1 MTTAYTSLLGL
12 ALPVPGELTGTWG
25 SVVNNSITSLLD
37 TAIAGVATASVTSGD
52 WTLSDIDGASSDARA
67 AIIRPTGSPGVSR
80 NIIAPSRSKAYIIQN
95 ESNGP
100 VVIKGSA
107 TTGVTIAAGKTT
119 LVAWNGTDFIEIV
132 PSLSTTAT
140 AANGLNSATTTVAV
154 SSATAPTTGQVLTAT
169 SGSAATWQTP
179 TASGGSVTSVAA
191 TVPSF
196 LSVSGSPITTSGT
209 LAISYSGTALPVLNG
224 GTGVTTS
231 TGSGNNVLSTS
242 PTLVTPI
249 LGTPTSGTLTSCT
262 GLPLTTGVTGTLPV
276 ANGGTGT
283 TTPSLVA
290 GTNVTISGTWPNQTI
305 NSTGGGGGGGTV
317 TSVSGTGSVNGITL
331 SGTVTST
338 GSLTLSGTLSNVS
351 LSSQVTGTLPVA
363 NGGTGVTTST
373 GSGNNVLS
381 TSPTLVTP
389 ILGTPTSGTLTSCTG
404 LPLTTG
410 VTGTLPVANGGTG
423 VTSPGTS
430 GNVLTS
436 NGSAWVSSAPSGGS
450 LTGSTTSVKTVLGSG
465 ATSGSGDN
473 NVMLGIDVGSSSST
487 GTFNVAIGKST
498 ALGFTSGVANVAV
511 GPFAMSTAGCS
522 GSSNTAIGAYALS
535 TVTSGS
541 GNIGIGALTGSSSLL
556 PVFNVTTESNRI
568 VMGSSGVT
576 NAYVQVAWTVVSDA
590 RDKTN
595 FAPVP
600 HGLNFVEQLNPIA
613 YQFKTS
619 RQDDT
624 PTGIIRYGFKAQDI
638 LALEGEN
645 SVVIDAEDS
654 EKLRINSD
662 SLVPILV
669 NAIKELS
676 ARVAALEA
684 SNG

>member
-67 AIIRPTGSPGVSR
+67 AIIRPTGSPGVGVSR
-80 NIIAPSRSKAYIIQN
+80 NIIAPSQSKAYIIQN

-179 TASGGSVTSVAA
+179 TSSGGSVTSVAA

-231 TGSGNNVLSTS
+231 TGSGSIVLSTS

-262 GLPLTTGVTGTLPV
+262 GLPLTTGVTGTLSV

-283 TTPSLVA
+283 TTPSLVP
-290 GTNVTISGTWPNQTI
+290 GTNVTITGTWPNQTI
-305 NSTGGGGGGGTV
+305 NASGGGGGSV

-338 GSLTLSGTLSNVS
+338 GSLTLGGTLSNVS

-363 NGGTGVTTST
+363 NGGNGTASPSISSGTGISVSGSWPNYTITNTASSLTGQTT
-373 GSGNNVLS
+373 GSSGSPLQTTVLGVNS
-381 TSPTLVTP
+381 YPGSANFNTVLGASAGSSSMAGLHNTLVGYATGAA
-389 ILGTPTSGTLTSCTG
+389 LTGAGVGNLNTFCGSAAGTQVTSGTGNTAVGYGG
-404 LPLTTG
+404 LSGLTTG
-410 VTGTLPVANGGTG
+410 NY
-423 VTSPGTS
+423 
-430 GNVLTS
+430 
-436 NGSAWVSSAPSGGS
+436 
-450 LTGSTTSVKTVLGSG
+450 
-465 ATSGSGDN
+465 
-473 NVMLGIDVGSSSST
+473 
-487 GTFNVAIGKST
+487 NVAIGY
-498 ALGFTSGVANVAV
+498 AAA
-511 GPFAMSTAGCS
+511 P
-522 GSSNTAIGAYALS
+522 SSVSVSNEVTITNNSVIARFQGAA
-535 TVTSGS
+535 
-541 GNIGIGALTGSSSLL
+541 SS
-556 PVFNVTTESNRI
+556 
-568 VMGSSGVT
+568 
-576 NAYVQVAWTVVSDA
+576 WTFPSDV

-595 FAPVP
+595 IADLSV
-600 HGLNFVEQLNPIA
+600 GLAFVNQLQPRTFEWNLRKSEVDKGKKVSGFIAQEVLAVMESENAMYTQLVSAANEEQ
-613 YQFKTS
+613 YTM
-619 RQDDT
+619 
-624 PTGIIRYGFKAQDI
+624 AQTNLI
-638 LALEGEN
+638 
-645 SVVIDAEDS
+645 
-654 EKLRINSD
+654 
-662 SLVPILV
+662 PILV

-676 ARVAALEA
+676 VRVAALEA

>member
-67 AIIRPTGSPGVSR
+67 AIIRPTGSPGVGVSR
-80 NIIAPSRSKAYIIQN
+80 NIIAPSQSKAYIIQN

-100 VVIKGSA
+100 VVIKGSS
-107 TTGVTIAAGKTT
+107 TTGITIAAGKTT
-119 LVAWNGTDFIEIV
+119 LVAWNGSDFVEIV

-179 TASGGSVTSVAA
+179 TASGGTVTSVAA

-196 LSVSGSPITTSGT
+196 LSVSGSPIIGAGT
-209 LAISYSGTALPVLNG
+209 LAISYSGTA
-224 GTGVTTS
+224 
-231 TGSGNNVLSTS
+231 
-242 PTLVTPI
+242 
-249 LGTPTSGTLTSCT
+249 
-262 GLPLTTGVTGTLPV
+262 LPV

-283 TTPSLVA
+283 TTPSLVP

-305 NSTGGGGGGGTV
+305 NASGGGGGSV

-338 GSLTLSGTLSNVS
+338 GSLTLGGTLSNVS

-363 NGGTGVTTST
+363 NGGTG
-373 GSGNNVLS
+373 L
-381 TSPTLVTP
+381 
-389 ILGTPTSGTLTSCTG
+389 
-404 LPLTTG
+404 
-410 VTGTLPVANGGTG
+410 
-423 VTSPGTS
+423 TSPGTS

-436 NGSAWVSSAPSGGS
+436 NGSGWVSSAPSGGS
-450 LTGSTTSVKTVLGSG
+450 LTGLTTSITTRLGVSTDSGTGFNNVLVGTENIVTTGSG
-465 ATSGSGDN
+465 NTAVGYQAIYNATSA
-473 NVMLGIDVGSSSST
+473 
-487 GTFNVAIGKST
+487 FQNVAIGYYSMPSAINGNANT
-498 ALGFTSGVANVAV
+498 GVGTNSLRLLTSGSYNVALGHS
-511 GPFAMSTAGCS
+511 
-522 GSSNTAIGAYALS
+522 ALNDI
-535 TVTSGS
+535 TTGS
-541 GNIGIGALTGSSSLL
+541 GNIGIGVNNSSGSYA
-556 PVFNVTTESNRI
+556 PVFTVTTQNNRV
-568 VMGSSGVT
+568 VMGSSYVT

-595 FAPVP
+595 FASVP

-624 PTGIIRYGFKAQDI
+624 PTGIVRYGFKAQDI

-662 SLVPILV
+662 SLIPILV

>member
-37 TAIAGVATASVTSGD
+37 TAIAGVATAPVTSGD

-80 NIIAPSRSKAYIIQN
+80 NIIAPSQSKAYVIQN

-154 SSATAPTTGQVLTAT
+154 NSATAPTTGQVLTAT

-305 NSTGGGGGGGTV
+305 NSTGGSGGGTV

-338 GSLTLSGTLSNVS
+338 GSLTLGGTLSNVS

-363 NGGTGVTTST
+363 NGGTG
-373 GSGNNVLS
+373 L
-381 TSPTLVTP
+381 
-389 ILGTPTSGTLTSCTG
+389 
-404 LPLTTG
+404 
-410 VTGTLPVANGGTG
+410 
-423 VTSPGTS
+423 TSPGTS

-436 NGSAWVSSAPSGGS
+436 NGSGWVSSAPSGGS
-450 LTGSTTSVKTVLGSG
+450 LTGSTTTLKTILGVAAS
-465 ATSGSGDN
+465 SGSGDY
-473 NVMLGIDVGSSSST
+473 NVMVGWAAGS
-487 GTFNVAIGKST
+487 AP
-498 ALGFTSGVANVAV
+498 GFSGQ
-511 GPFAMSTAGCS
+511 C
-522 GSSNTAIGAYALS
+522 NTAIGSNSGASL
-535 TVTSGS
+535 TSGS
-541 GNIGIGALTGSSSLL
+541 GNVILGTLTSGTNVS
-556 PVFNVTTESNRI
+556 PVYIISTENNRV
-568 VMGSSGVT
+568 VMGSSAVT

-595 FAPVP
+595 FASVP

-624 PTGIIRYGFKAQDI
+624 PTGIVRYGFKAQDI

-662 SLVPILV
+662 SLIPILV

>member
-119 LVAWNGTDFIEIV
+119 LVAWNGTDFIEVV

-179 TASGGSVTSVAA
+179 TSSGGSVTSVAA

-276 ANGGTGT
+276 ANGGTG
-283 TTPSLVA
+283 L
-290 GTNVTISGTWPNQTI
+290 
-305 NSTGGGGGGGTV
+305 
-317 TSVSGTGSVNGITL
+317 
-331 SGTVTST
+331 
-338 GSLTLSGTLSNVS
+338 
-351 LSSQVTGTLPVA
+351 
-363 NGGTGVTTST
+363 
-373 GSGNNVLS
+373 
-381 TSPTLVTP
+381 
-389 ILGTPTSGTLTSCTG
+389 
-404 LPLTTG
+404 
-410 VTGTLPVANGGTG
+410 
-423 VTSPGTS
+423 TSPGTS

-450 LTGSTTSVKTVLGSG
+450 LTGLTTNLTTRLGVGTDSGTGFNNVLVGTENIVTTG
-465 ATSGSGDN
+465 AGNTAVGFQAIYNATSA
-473 NVMLGIDVGSSSST
+473 
-487 GTFNVAIGKST
+487 FQNVAIGYYSMPNAINGNANT
-498 ALGFTSGVANVAV
+498 GVGTNSLRFLTSGSYNVALGHS
-511 GPFAMSTAGCS
+511 
-522 GSSNTAIGAYALS
+522 ALS
-535 TVTSGS
+535 DITTGS
-541 GNIGIGALTGSSSLL
+541 GNIGIGMNNSSGSYA
-556 PVFNVTTESNRI
+556 PVFTVTTQNDRV
-568 VMGSSGVT
+568 VMGSSAVT
-576 NAYVQVAWTVVSDA
+576 NAYIQVAWTVVSDA

-595 FAPVP
+595 FASVP
-600 HGLNFVEQLNPIA
+600 HGLNFVEQLNPIS

-624 PTGIIRYGFKAQDI
+624 PTGIVRYGFKAQDI